1 LKRITRT
8 ILEEIT
14 NIVPDRDRVSIIE
27 SRGNHIINSAINLIE
42 TIELHF
48 GEEVAGEMER
58 RLVNSIRAKCAAKF
72 SRGAKKSTESQKG
85 GPEVSADLGTI
96 N

>member
-1 LKRITRT
+1 MKRITRT

-48 GEEVAGEMER
+48 GVEVADEMER
-58 RLVNSIRAKCAAKF
+58 RLINSIRTHNAAKF
-72 SRGAKKSTESQKG
+72 SRGAKKITESQKNS
-85 GPEVSADLGTI
+85 PEAGANISTI